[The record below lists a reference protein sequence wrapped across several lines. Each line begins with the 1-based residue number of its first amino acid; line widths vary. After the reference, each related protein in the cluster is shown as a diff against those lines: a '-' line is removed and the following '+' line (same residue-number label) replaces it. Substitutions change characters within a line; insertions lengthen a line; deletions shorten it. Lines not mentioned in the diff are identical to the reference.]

1 MRGIYFFLFTLFS
14 YATFAQADT
23 CLVEVND
30 HIPGILLDI
39 RYATENNFTGKKVY
53 PSARCFLRYSVVKA
67 LSKVQKELQSMGLQ
81 LIIFDGYRPRSVQY
95 IFWEIMPDERYV
107 LNPKKGSRHNRGAAV
122 DLTLAD
128 LNGKPLKMPSE
139 YDDFSEKAHVNYQ
152 NCDNESKKNR
162 DLLQNI
168 MTKNGFHSFETEWWH
183 FDFTGWER
191 FPLLDVPF
199 EKVKDIC
206 N

>member
-1 MRGIYFFLFTLFS
+1 
-14 YATFAQADT
+14 
-23 CLVEVND
+23 
-30 HIPGILLDI
+30 
-39 RYATENNFTGKKVY
+39 
-53 PSARCFLRYSVVKA
+53 
-67 LSKVQKELQSMGLQ
+67 
-81 LIIFDGYRPRSVQY
+81 
-95 IFWEIMPDERYV
+95 V
-107 LNPKKGSRHNRGAAV
+107 LNPQKGSRHNRGAAV

-128 LNGKPLKMPSE
+128 LDGKPLKMPSA

-152 NCDNESKKNR
+152 NCDEESKKNR

-168 MTKNGFHSFETEWWH
+168 MTQNGFLSFETEWWH
-183 FDFTGWER
+183 FDFSGWER

>member
-1 MRGIYFFLFTLFS
+1 MRGIYFLLFTLFS

-23 CLVEVND
+23 CLVEVKD

-67 LSKVQKELQSMGLQ
+67 LSKVQKELQTMGLQ
-81 LIIFDGYRPRSVQY
+81 LMIFDGYRPRRVQY

-107 LNPKKGSRHNRGAAV
+107 LNPQKGSRHNRGAAV

-128 LNGKPLKMPSE
+128 FNAQPLKMPSE

-152 NCDNESKKNR
+152 NCDSESKKNR

>member
-23 CLVEVND
+23 CLVEVKD
-30 HIPGILLDI
+30 HIPRILLDI

-81 LIIFDGYRPRSVQY
+81 LMIFDGYRPRSVQY

-128 LNGKPLKMPSE
+128 LYGQPLKMPSE